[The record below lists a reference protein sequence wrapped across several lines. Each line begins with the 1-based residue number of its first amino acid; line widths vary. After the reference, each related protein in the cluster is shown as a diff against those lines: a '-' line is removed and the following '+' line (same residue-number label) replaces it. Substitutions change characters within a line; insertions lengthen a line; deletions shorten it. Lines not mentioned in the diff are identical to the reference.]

1 MKLKDINNYYVF
13 SLEYDSEEFEV
24 IMLELFNNALR
35 IKSKSNQEFRINL
48 TDEELEKTA
57 KQEYLTSEIIKL
69 NFMIGDKEL
78 VLYTFDIIEKELPYL
93 QPTTTKEEYKQ
104 GIINLLNYLNILEN
118 KEEYYLNS
126 NCNYI
131 KVEGEKT
138 DITIFFYIK
147 ILISFYPLYRRSNK
161 ELERTRLILS
171 FLKNNLTENMS
182 VDECLDLFYQE
193 VRNRE

>member
-69 NFMIGDKEL
+69 NFMIRDKKL

-93 QPTTTKEEYKQ
+93 QLTTTKEEYKQ

-118 KEEYYLNS
+118 KEEYYL
-126 NCNYI
+126 
-131 KVEGEKT
+131 T
-138 DITIFFYIK
+138 
-147 ILISFYPLYRRSNK
+147 
-161 ELERTRLILS
+161 
-171 FLKNNLTENMS
+171 
-182 VDECLDLFYQE
+182 
-193 VRNRE
+193 

>member
-35 IKSKSNQEFRINL
+35 IKAKSNQEFRINL

-138 DITIFFYIK
+138 DITIYNYFF
-147 ILISFYPLYRRSNK
+147 LYKNSNK
-161 ELERTRLILS
+161 LLS
-171 FLKNNLTENMS
+171 SVQTFKQRARKN
-182 VDECLDLFYQE
+182 
-193 VRNRE
+193 